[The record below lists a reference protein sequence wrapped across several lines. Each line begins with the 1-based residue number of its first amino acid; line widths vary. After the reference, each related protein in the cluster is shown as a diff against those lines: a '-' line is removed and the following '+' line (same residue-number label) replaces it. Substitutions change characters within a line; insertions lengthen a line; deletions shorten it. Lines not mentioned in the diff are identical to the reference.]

1 MTDGVNDREDSP
13 QEVDHNGSKSAF
25 ECPSAEKIKLV
36 LKETASSEVPPEQ
49 ASAPEVSDAELD
61 RVMGKNLVVTRGDDG
76 APKFAGITPGLTKD
90 ELDRRFDRRM
100 KLSAEQSYG
109 VWSSATRIEASFTA
123 LFPIILGTM
132 VLILILTIVQHSP
145 PPDPSQLP
153 PVDVSGFVKNAYLIN
168 TRQIMLVF
176 PFAVLASLAASVG
189 VAFVAGRSRS
199 RQIDWTDSHMLL
211 EYSGPVSLALK
222 WSSIKSIDQEMQWE
236 LFHGK
241 QPVFIVRT
249 LEDNVFRLRLSDITQ
264 KHNIGEFFSLVKTN
278 APSAVV
284 NVTRDASPN
293 DSYTELW
300 LKYFSAPAE
309 REKTGLLQK
318 DMVLDRG
325 RYVVHCTVGGG
336 GQGTAYLATIDRSV
350 PPPPVIDEEEAEEET
365 QNSDVKHIMQP
376 NETALARSEQVV
388 LKEYVLPIHR
398 GQLTAERTADKLR
411 AEAEILQK
419 LRHPQIVE
427 LQDAFIEDYRGYLVL
442 EYVNGEPLKSLVDRL
457 GPQPESQVVDWALQ
471 TCEILRYLHGL
482 TPPVVHRDITPDN
495 LMLQEDGKIK
505 LVDFN
510 VAYQVDSSTT
520 ATVVGKHAYIP
531 AEQFRGKPTPQSDVY
546 ALGGTMYYLLTG
558 TEPVPITQSHP
569 AKVNEHVSPEL
580 DAIVAQAT
588 ANSLQARFAT
598 VDDLASAL
606 KAIVA
611 DLSRLP

>member
-1 MTDGVNDREDSP
+1 MGGVNEPEDL
-13 QEVDHNGSKSAF
+13 QQRVDHSGAKTAF
-25 ECPSAEKIKLV
+25 DDPSVADDKLV
-36 LKETASSEVPPEQ
+36 LKEGASPAVPQPEQTTASNI
-49 ASAPEVSDAELD
+49 SDEEWNTPSLD
-61 RVMGKNLVVTRGDDG
+61 DEGLPTTRS
-76 APKFAGITPGLTKD
+76 GLTND
-90 ELDRRFDRRM
+90 ELDKRFNRQM
-100 KLSAEQSYG
+100 KLSAELPYG
-109 VWSSATRIEASFTA
+109 VWSSGARIEASLTA
-123 LFPIILGTM
+123 LGPIFVGIML
-132 VLILILTIVQHSP
+132 LILILSIAHHAA

-153 PVDVSGFVKNAYLIN
+153 SIDLNGFVKNAYRIN
-168 TRQIMLVF
+168 TRQIMLF
-176 PFAVLASLAASVG
+176 LPFAVLGSLAASVA

-222 WSSIKSIDQEMQWE
+222 WSSIKSIDQELQWE
-236 LFHGK
+236 LFHGR

-249 LEDNVFRLRLSDITQ
+249 VEDNVFRLRLSDITQ

-284 NVTRDASPN
+284 NVARDASPDN
-293 DSYTELW
+293 SYTELW
-300 LKYFSAPAE
+300 LKYFSAPAA

-325 RYVVHCTVGGG
+325 RYVVHGTVGGG

-350 PPPPVIDEEEAEEET
+350 PPPPVIDEETEEDAR
-365 QNSDVKHIMQP
+365 QSGDVVKHIMQP
-376 NETALARSEQVV
+376 NEAALARSEQVV

-442 EYVNGEPLKSLVDRL
+442 EFVNGEPLKSLVDRL
-457 GPQPESQVVDWALQ
+457 GPQPESQVIDWAIQ
-471 TCEILRYLHGL
+471 ICEILHYLHDL
-482 TPPVVHRDITPDN
+482 SPPVVHRDITPDN

-546 ALGGTMYYLLTG
+546 ALGGSMHYLLTAAD
-558 TEPVPITQSHP
+558 PIPITQSHP
-569 AKVNEHVSPEL
+569 RVMNEHVSCEL
-580 DAIVAQAT
+580 DAIVAKAT
-588 ANSLQARFAT
+588 ANRLHDRFAT
-598 VDDLASAL
+598 VDDLALAL
-606 KAIVA
+606 REIAASLIQVQR
-611 DLSRLP
+611 D

>member
-1 MTDGVNDREDSP
+1 MDGVNE
-13 QEVDHNGSKSAF
+13 QEELQPRVDHSGSKTAF
-25 ECPSAEKIKLV
+25 DDHPSVEEDKLV
-36 LKETASSEVPPEQ
+36 LKETASPAVPQHEQTVASEI
-49 ASAPEVSDAELD
+49 SDWS
-61 RVMGKNLVVTRGDDG
+61 NHLVDENGRL
-76 APKFAGITPGLTKD
+76 GLTND
-90 ELDRRFDRRM
+90 ELDRRFERQM
-100 KLSAEQSYG
+100 KLSAEQPYG
-109 VWSSATRIEASFTA
+109 VWFSGARIEASLTA
-123 LFPIILGTM
+123 LGPIFVGIML
-132 VLILILTIVQHSP
+132 LILILTIAQHTP

-153 PVDVSGFVKNAYLIN
+153 SVDISGIVKNSYRVN
-168 TRQIMLVF
+168 TRQIMQFL
-176 PFAVLASLAASVG
+176 PFAVLGSLAASVA

-222 WSSIKSIDQEMQWE
+222 WSSIKSIDQEFQWE
-236 LFHGK
+236 LFHGR

-249 LEDNVFRLRLSDITQ
+249 VEDNVFRLRLSDITQ
-264 KHNIGEFFSLVKTN
+264 KHHIGEFFSLVKTN

-284 NVTRDASPN
+284 SVAGFSSPN

-309 REKTGLLQK
+309 RAKTGLLQK

-336 GQGTAYLATIDRSV
+336 GQGTAYLATVDRTV
-350 PPPPVIDEEEAEEET
+350 PQPPVLDEETAEEDAT
-365 QNSDVKHIMQP
+365 PSGNDVVKHIMQP
-376 NETALARSEQVV
+376 NEAALARSEQVV

-411 AEAEILQK
+411 AEAAILQK

-442 EYVNGEPLKSLVDRL
+442 EYVHGEPLKSLVDRL
-457 GPQPESQVVDWALQ
+457 GPQPESQVIDWAVQ
-471 TCEILRYLHGL
+471 TCEILGYLHGL
-482 TPPVVHRDITPDN
+482 SPPVVHRDITPDN
-495 LMLQEDGKIK
+495 LMLQGDGKIK

-546 ALGGTMYYLLTG
+546 ALGGSLHYLLTG
-558 TEPVPITQSHP
+558 REPTPITQSHP
-569 AKVNEHVSPEL
+569 RILNEHVSPEL
-580 DAIVAQAT
+580 DAVVAKAT
-588 ANSLQARFAT
+588 ANSLKDRFAT

-606 KAIVA
+606 RAIGVSNVQIQR
-611 DLSRLP
+611 D